1 MENNLIR
8 TIIDNI
14 FMPDLYDIKYKND
27 DYYVTEKENNDF
39 CFSITIN
46 ENHIYISSISKC
58 GKNTG
63 SSLLSKIDELA
74 NSIENINYIT
84 LVDSS
89 DIKIYDSD
97 IDLAILKILTK
108 GESWYNSLGFFS
120 SNYKNEKLYNEK
132 YRNTPLNELLDLCK
146 NISIKEFS
154 EKNKNNANND
164 DNYIK
169 MELEKINK
177 NFELLESNSKK
188 FFPEIDINLLTKDYF
203 NKIVPSIN
211 NHDQSKFVKELIDKI
226 SLIIKYDR
234 ILKKTI
240 IDNNTKFENQNGGK
254 KLKKRTRKIKIKK
267 SNIKK
272 RNQKTKGKNKT

>member
-1 MENNLIR
+1 MENISIR
-8 TIIDNI
+8 TIINKI
-14 FMPDLYDIKYKND
+14 FEPHLYDITYKNKYIPHH
-27 DYYVTEKENNDF
+27 YYITEKENNDF

-89 DIKIYDSD
+89 DIKIYDSN

-120 SNYKNEKLYNEK
+120 SNYKNEKDYNEK
-132 YRNTPLNELLDLCK
+132 NIRNIPINNVFDLLAGPGELAKLAT
-146 NISIKEFS
+146 E
-154 EKNKNNANND
+154 
-164 DNYIK
+164 Y
-169 MELEKINK
+169 
-177 NFELLESNSKK
+177 
-188 FFPEIDINLLTKDYF
+188 FPGIDINLPTKDYF
-203 NKIVPSIN
+203 NIIVPLIN
-211 NHDQSKFVKELIDKI
+211 NYEQSKFLKELIDKI

-240 IDNNTKFENQNGGK
+240 RYNNTNFENKNGGK
-254 KLKKRTRKIKIKK
+254 KIKKRTRKIKK

-272 RNQKTKGKNKT
+272 RNNKTKGKK